1 LATLG
6 GVIMYLSRPPS
17 ADKLYAAISARV
29 DTNDDSSLGRV
40 ESEVNDFLE
49 RFPADSRAELLK
61 SYQEQIELDKLER
74 KLQRQTRGGGAFNT
88 SLLPAE
94 QLYLDAAVVGASSP
108 EKAID
113 MLGALVNLYDP
124 DVPIA
129 VQPSPQSG
137 SNKKNLDRDTNERT
151 ADVVQ
156 LAKRRIQGLQADMA
170 KQRSQQLAAINERLV
185 AAERIQSTKPE
196 QASAVFRAI
205 ISLHENDDWAKETV
219 AKARNALASTEK
231 K

>member
-1 LATLG
+1 
-6 GVIMYLSRPPS
+6 MYLSRPPS

-49 RFPADSRAELLK
+49 RFPADPRAELLK

-74 KLQRQTRGGGAFNT
+74 RLQRQTRGGGAFNA

-94 QLYLDAAVVGASSP
+94 QLYLDAALLGTSSP

-113 MLGALVNLYDP
+113 MLGALVNLYDA
-124 DVPIA
+124 DVPVA
-129 VQPSPQSG
+129 AQGLPPSG
-137 SNKKNLDRDTNERT
+137 TNKKNLERDANERT

-156 LAKRRIQGLQADMA
+156 LAKRRIQSLQADVA
-170 KQRSQQLAAINERLV
+170 KQRSQQLAAINERLT
-185 AAERIQSTKPE
+185 AAAHIQSTKPE
-196 QASAVFRAI
+196 RAAAIYRAI
-205 ISLHENDDWAKETV
+205 ISLHGSDDWAGDAVATARKE
-219 AKARNALASTEK
+219 LANTEK